1 MSAGRGCAYLRAGI
15 ANVRPVVRI
24 VWRSVL
30 VFAIVG
36 AIAWGLGRNAAV
48 LLVQLLVLAL
58 LVFRAGQSLRNPRQR
73 IVLRGIRP
81 RHFALALRVLAGVL
95 VAVLVLLAPN
105 TILRW
110 GWWESLGGTGNV
122 IFAQSSHPAEW
133 ISRVALPI
141 LIVIALLVSLSLF
154 ALHEERAFRRGDEAR
169 GTGERLWRSLLFG
182 LAHLVMGI
190 PIGAALGLGVGGFGF
205 SQAYRRRWRE
215 SGSRLESVLES
226 ARVHFAYNLV
236 LVSLVAVM
244 LIGAALVHRSAAAGP
259 RHAAPAAAATPHA
272 GPRSGS
278 RVRYASPKPPPAAQG
293 PPGQAVASH

>member
-1 MSAGRGCAYLRAGI
+1 MSAGRGSAYLRAGVVS
-15 ANVRPVVRI
+15 VRPVVRI
-24 VWRSVL
+24 VWRTLL

-36 AIAWGLGRNAAV
+36 AIAWALGRNAAV
-48 LLVQLLVLAL
+48 LVVQLLVLAL
-58 LVFRAGQSLRNPRQR
+58 LVFRASQSLRNPRQR

-95 VAVLVLLAPN
+95 IAVLMLLAPN
-105 TILRW
+105 TVLRW

-215 SGSRLESVLES
+215 SGSRLQSVLES
-226 ARVHFAYNLV
+226 ARVHLAYNLM
-236 LVSLVAVM
+236 LVSLVAAT
-244 LIGAALVHRSAAAGP
+244 LIGAAFVHRSPAAG
-259 RHAAPAAAATPHA
+259 RGHAAPAAAAPRA
-272 GPRSGS
+272 GLGRASP
-278 RVRYASPKPPPAAQG
+278 RYASFTPPPTAKRTRGPAA
-293 PPGQAVASH
+293 ASR